1 MTMITIQIIEK
12 EIDFLIENI
21 DNYNNEEIERR
32 LLLIKD
38 IINIANNEIITLPTW
53 SKEVKKW
60 D

>member
-21 DNYNNEEIERR
+21 DNYNNEEIKKR

-53 SKEVKKW
+53 GKEVKKW

>member
-21 DNYNNEEIERR
+21 NNYNNEEIEKR

-53 SKEVKKW
+53 GKEVKKW

>member
-1 MTMITIQIIEK
+1 MTMIAIQIIEK

-21 DNYNNEEIERR
+21 NNYNNEEIERR

-53 SKEVKKW
+53 GKEVKKW

>member
-53 SKEVKKW
+53 GKEVKKW

>member
-1 MTMITIQIIEK
+1 MTMIAIQIIEK
-12 EIDFLIENI
+12 EIDFLIENVN
-21 DNYNNEEIERR
+21 NYNNEEIERR

-53 SKEVKKW
+53 GKEVKKW